1 MAKHYDNKNELLRQL
16 KKAQN
21 AEKHTQNC
29 INASYNA
36 YMMIACL
43 VLWEKCNLRE
53 KRLQTFVD
61 GVYGLVDAYN
71 DGKITYDDIK
81 KRLNDYGIEF
91 EMPQIQ
97 I

>member
-29 INASYNA
+29 INATYNA

-43 VLWEKCNLRE
+43 VLWEKCNFRE
-53 KRLQTFVD
+53 NRLTTFVNEFYATVEAFD
-61 GVYGLVDAYN
+61 RGE
-71 DGKITYDDIK
+71 ITYEDMK
-81 KRLNDYGIEF
+81 GRLNDYGIEI
-91 EMPQIQ
+91 EPVQVQ
-97 I
+97 L